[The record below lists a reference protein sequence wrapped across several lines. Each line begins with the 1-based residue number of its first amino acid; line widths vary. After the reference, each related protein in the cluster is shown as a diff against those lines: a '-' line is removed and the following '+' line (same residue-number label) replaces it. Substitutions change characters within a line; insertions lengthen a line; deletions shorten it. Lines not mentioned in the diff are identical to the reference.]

1 MYLEIKTESIQKF
14 LCDIFKKNI
23 NDILISDLLLVESLT
38 VDGEDFDGRKLNIY
52 FQEIKEFKNLKY
64 LEISNTLINNN
75 IINIL
80 SKLSYLENVVFRN
93 CTISKQIK
101 DMNKLTN
108 ITNLRIDNCYNFD
121 LSFIKNLSNI
131 KRLSLSGIKKIDFSV
146 FKYQLYSLDISK
158 CFLNDFVNI
167 DIINVNTLIISK
179 REYELLINKNLKY
192 NYHIIVMADPSD
204 GYYIE
209 KWIN

>member
-158 CFLNDFVNI
+158 CFLNDFENI

>member
-93 CTISKQIK
+93 CTFSKQIK
-101 DMNKLTN
+101 DMDKLTN

-146 FKYQLYSLDISK
+146 VKYQLYSLDISK
-158 CFLNDFVNI
+158 CFLNDFENI

-192 NYHIIVMADPSD
+192 NYQIIVMADPSD